1 MCSLWSKCSGLHK
14 SSQNAFVK
22 PNKDWCW
29 LQWLWSGRWSVNY
42 YSWSRLGPAWQR
54 STSIARLGVKYVSI
68 CPLLPAAAA
77 HFMPLNNSPSN
88 NHRPLQWQWRGPAL
102 RECLDSVHGQ
112 PSKLKHFFN
121 FAPINSAPRGH
132 PSVCPRWCPQMSAPG
147 CPGWG
152 RGLSA
157 QTRTSHQ
164 PGRRHQLLK
173 DKMD

>member
-68 CPLLPAAAA
+68 RRCCRTFHATQQ
-77 HFMPLNNSPSN
+77 FTI
-88 NHRPLQWQWRGPAL
+88 Q
-102 RECLDSVHGQ
+102 Q
-112 PSKLKHFFN
+112 PSPTAVAVEGTCTSGMFGFCSWTTFKTQTFLQLRSNQFCSSR
-121 FAPINSAPRGH
+121 PSISLSSVVSPDVSTRVPRVG
-132 PSVCPRWCPQMSAPG
+132 PG
-147 CPGWG
+147 TIGPDQDLPPAGG
-152 RGLSA
+152 
-157 QTRTSHQ
+157 
-164 PGRRHQLLK
+164 RHQLLK